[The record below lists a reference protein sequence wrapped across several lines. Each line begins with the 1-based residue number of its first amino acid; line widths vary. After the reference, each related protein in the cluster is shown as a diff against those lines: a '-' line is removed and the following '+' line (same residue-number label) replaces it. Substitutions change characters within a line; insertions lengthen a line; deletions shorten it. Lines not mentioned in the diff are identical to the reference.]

1 MSPTIHPVELS
12 KHNTLASLWIAVNG
26 VVYDFTEFAPTHPGG
41 LSVLLQYAGQD
52 ATAAY
57 NAVHSASL
65 IKAILP
71 ASKHLGR
78 LPQPSS
84 PEPPA
89 KPAKPANQTKPP
101 LSSMI
106 SSHDF
111 VQGAHSFLPAKTL
124 AFISSAATDCHTHR
138 RNNSTYAEITLRPRV
153 LVDVSATVS
162 LATTMLG
169 QSVASPIYV
178 APTSLGKTVHPEG
191 EKEIARA
198 CRKLGGIAQVV
209 STSASFSVD
218 DVVSAWKEEDGGSS
232 STTAAA
238 AAVPASSS
246 PPVFLQLYVDKQ
258 RANTVR
264 LLTSPTIRSN
274 IKGVFL
280 TVDAP
285 VPGKR
290 EADER
295 VPTHASPSS
304 SSSASL
310 SPSSLSS
317 EAAAPVVPV
326 TTPMAPPTSPTAD
339 SSGAALGRLMASYIS
354 ASLTWGET
362 LPWLRSLLPR
372 GVPTVVKGIQTA
384 ADAVRAVRGGA
395 AAIVLSNHGG
405 RSLDTSP
412 APVLVLLELQRCCP
426 DVFSRAEVY
435 VDGGVA
441 RGTDAFKALCLGARA
456 VGVGR
461 GVMYALGW
469 GEEGVR
475 RYLQILNDELVTTM
489 KMCGVTRLE
498 DLHPGLVNTRA
509 VDHLVPEALEED
521 HPYAKWRRG
530 KL

>member
-1 MSPTIHPVELS
+1 MPPTIHPAELS
-12 KHNTLASLWIAVNG
+12 EHNTLTSLWIAVDG

-41 LSVLLQYAGQD
+41 LSILLQHGGRD

-65 IKAILP
+65 VKAILP
-71 ASKHLGR
+71 ACKHLGR
-78 LPQPSS
+78 LQQDSS
-84 PEPPA
+84 PELPA
-89 KPAKPANQTKPP
+89 KPASQAKPP

-138 RNNSTYAEITLRPRV
+138 RNSTTYAHITLRPRV
-153 LVDVSATVS
+153 LVDVSAPVS
-162 LATTMLG
+162 LATTILG
-169 QSVASPIYV
+169 QPVVSPIYV
-178 APTSLGKTVHPEG
+178 APTSLGKMVHPEG

-218 DVVSAWKEEDGGSS
+218 DVVSAWKEEEKEGGEGDSTRSYSSDSTGSGGGSGS
-232 STTAAA
+232 SG
-238 AAVPASSS
+238 SSNS
-246 PPVFLQLYVDKQ
+246 PPVFLQLYVDKNP
-258 RANTVR
+258 ANTAR
-264 LLTSPTIRSN
+264 LLTSPAIRAN

-295 VPTHASPSS
+295 VPTHTPSPSTS
-304 SSSASL
+304 TAVT
-310 SPSSLSS
+310 
-317 EAAAPVVPV
+317 APV
-326 TTPMAPPTSPTAD
+326 TTPMARATTPTAD
-339 SSGAALGRLMASYIS
+339 SQGAALGRLMASYIS
-354 ASLTWGET
+354 PSLTWGET
-362 LPWLRSLLPR
+362 LPWLRTLLPA
-372 GVPTVVKGIQTA
+372 GVPMVVKGIQTA
-384 ADAVRAVRGGA
+384 GDAVRAVRAGA
-395 AAIVLSNHGG
+395 RALVLSNHGG

-412 APVLVLLELQRCCP
+412 ATVLVLLELQRCCP
-426 DVFSRAEVY
+426 EVFERAEVY
-435 VDGGVA
+435 IDGGVA
-441 RGTDAFKALCLGARA
+441 RGTDVFKALCLGARA

-475 RYLQILNDELVTTM
+475 RYLQILNDELATTM

-498 DLHPGLVNTRA
+498 ELHPGLVNTRA
-509 VDHLVPEALEED
+509 VDHLVPETVEEE
-521 HPYAKWRRG
+521 HPYAKWRKG